1 MSPGEDF
8 EKISLHLIWQHA
20 GRPPLR
26 GKHPEMDA
34 VLQGAWRYSRISTSL
49 TDVTGLQPK
58 FKR

>member
-34 VLQGAWRYSRISTSL
+34 VLQGAWRYTSEKPTKKKKEGKGRPHL
-49 TDVTGLQPK
+49 A
-58 FKR
+58 